1 MNSYSILEF
10 KHFPSILGQSITLDE
25 NILFFK
31 AHWTKYNPLERPSF
45 FGEIDNASKYL
56 KAGRKLGVF
65 STKKKIKLLDIRY
78 VCQIINDLILLRQ
91 DNTVIIGYMTLA
103 LSFGLVS
110 LYKQLNLYK
119 NRYTSTLKD
128 DKRYEKIIEYYNN
141 YEKSTEK
148 YFWQNPIELQG
159 IRIGE
164 TNNDVESTIILK
176 EIFGNFFD
184 GIISPV
190 IFSPYFDE
198 NNIPNEILLFEPSNC
213 VNEVEN
219 IINLNNKN
227 NITSISIKD
236 IIKNNNINLFSV
248 PYFMKSNEET
258 YFQYGGVSYKKNK
271 IDYIYDKNDLLN
283 TYYENNKKQVKELEK
298 QGKKFKKN
306 MFDKNSKKE
315 DYMFLRNEKLET
327 DIFIRYV

>member
-1 MNSYSILEF
+1 MNSYNILEF

-31 AHWTKYNPLERPSF
+31 AHGTKYNPLERPSF

-91 DNTVIIGYMTLA
+91 DNTIIIAYMTLA

-128 DKRYEKIIEYYNN
+128 DKRYGKIIEYYNN

-198 NNIPNEILLFEPSNC
+198 NNIPNEILLFEPSKC
-213 VNEVEN
+213 VSEMDN

-283 TYYENNKKQVKELEK
+283 TYYENNKKQVKKLEK

-315 DYMFLRNEKLET
+315 DYMFLRNEKLE
-327 DIFIRYV
+327 IKK